1 MIPKFRIH
9 GDGAELVPYTVPEL
23 FFFAGGRTL
32 CFDAARE
39 GDAIGHW
46 HDEIELLYVTEGS
59 MVYNVNGT
67 RCTVHEGE
75 GIFINTRQLHFFE
88 ESRCTYRCVLLHPMM
103 LCANTYLEETYITP
117 VTKNAAFPCCIL
129 KPEKE
134 KSGGALALIEAL
146 FDEADKHNLLRLQSL
161 SYAVWDEICRL
172 APKPENTVSEKQP
185 AFGRKK
191 HDARHTQRLCGKADA
206 GRDCG
211 RGACMQKRVRKA
223 VSHVS
228 GTARRSNIF
237 SGFACKRRR
246 SACAKRKRPW
256 RRSRWTA
263 DSRAR
268 AILPGASKKSMAA
281 RRKRTAA
288 AAKTR
293 KRKNANRAVLFQSDS
308 VCILFRITGLS
319 GMM

>member
-134 KSGGALALIEAL
+134 KS
-146 FDEADKHNLLRLQSL
+146 R
-161 SYAVWDEICRL
+161 
-172 APKPENTVSEKQP
+172 
-185 AFGRKK
+185 
-191 HDARHTQRLCGKADA
+191 
-206 GRDCG
+206 
-211 RGACMQKRVRKA
+211 
-223 VSHVS
+223 
-228 GTARRSNIF
+228 
-237 SGFACKRRR
+237 KRRIR
-246 SACAKRKRPW
+246 
-256 RRSRWTA
+256 
-263 DSRAR
+263 
-268 AILPGASKKSMAA
+268 
-281 RRKRTAA
+281 
-288 AAKTR
+288 
-293 KRKNANRAVLFQSDS
+293 
-308 VCILFRITGLS
+308 
-319 GMM
+319 